1 MALHPSRKGEGW
13 GTHSLRE
20 AASPLGRGS
29 HGFEGF
35 GEVFREG
42 LLGFGREFFVVAGE
56 VEDVNGG
63 FAFRVDERDFDVA
76 LMGREGERDLAQE
89 AGHVLRDHLQKS
101 GV

>member
-42 LLGFGREFFVVAGE
+42 LLGFGREFFVNPFIDGCYRHMLIVRKTGDGAMRRHM
-56 VEDVNGG
+56 
-63 FAFRVDERDFDVA
+63 RVQYHQDDSQR
-76 LMGREGERDLAQE
+76 
-89 AGHVLRDHLQKS
+89 
-101 GV
+101 